1 MRIAPTRNM
10 LTTIRQLPLPAARRL
25 AHLVFAALTLQT
37 AHATVSLPALFADH
51 AVLQRDKPLP
61 IWGWAAPG
69 ESVSVTL
76 GTATASTITGTSGRW
91 LVQLPPQPAST
102 QAITL
107 TVAGTNTLTMTDV
120 LLGDVW
126 LCTGQSNMAL
136 SVGGLLTPESK
147 TDYQTANFPLIRQ
160 MGVEVTP
167 ANTPQANVSGAWLPC
182 TPAKASQFC
191 AVGFY
196 FAMKVHRETGVP
208 IGILRSA
215 KGSTIIE
222 CWMAEEHLMQTLGI
236 EPYPTQMR
244 DSLVLWETE
253 KAAALAVG
261 ILPDAPGFPEY
272 PFSENVRRP
281 RCVTHYNGMIAPLAG
296 LAMRGV
302 IWYQGETNAADLPSA
317 HVAQAYTRKLRAMIS
332 NWRSLSGE
340 PALPFY
346 IVQLPNYLAPYDVP
360 AGGDRWSWL
369 REAQRQ
375 CLSIP
380 NTHMAVTIDIGEEGD
395 IHPKNKYDVG
405 ERLGLLA
412 LKHEY
417 GQISLVASGPVFRQI
432 TVEGGNARLHFD
444 SIGGGLM
451 AGTKTARVPAVE
463 DVGAALGRFAIAGA
477 DNQWVWGNAVID
489 GDTVVVSSPQVP
501 APVAVRYAYST
512 NPTGANLYNRA
523 GLPAGPFL
531 TDAVIVP
538 VTGAPTISDVADQS
552 MGGTAVGPLPF
563 TIGDG
568 ETPPAALTVTSR
580 SSNPTLVPDSNIVLG
595 GSGADRTAIVTPIAG
610 QTGSATITLAVSDGT
625 FASVDTFVVTVV
637 SDALPVSGWR
647 SVSDHD
653 GVPHGL
659 AIPASGFIEPR
670 QAGIRRIEVV
680 FSEPITVTN
689 PETALSINGVNGVG
703 SVSPASLDITVQAA
717 ALANTLVVSF
727 TNAAGECS
735 LPDATKWRFA
745 LTPGQISGAS
755 GSVVAASAATTRV
768 LSGLIGDTTGNGRAS
783 GIDINTINPAV
794 EFDSLSPAHLR
805 ADIDGDG
812 ALTTTDRNLAWSHRN
827 NRVDTLAS
835 P

>member
-1 MRIAPTRNM
+1 
-10 LTTIRQLPLPAARRL
+10 
-25 AHLVFAALTLQT
+25 
-37 AHATVSLPALFADH
+37 
-51 AVLQRDKPLP
+51 
-61 IWGWAAPG
+61 
-69 ESVSVTL
+69 
-76 GTATASTITGTSGRW
+76 
-91 LVQLPPQPAST
+91 
-102 QAITL
+102 
-107 TVAGTNTLTMTDV
+107 
-120 LLGDVW
+120 
-126 LCTGQSNMAL
+126 
-136 SVGGLLTPESK
+136 
-147 TDYQTANFPLIRQ
+147 
-160 MGVEVTP
+160 
-167 ANTPQANVSGAWLPC
+167 
-182 TPAKASQFC
+182 
-191 AVGFY
+191 
-196 FAMKVHRETGVP
+196 
-208 IGILRSA
+208 
-215 KGSTIIE
+215 
-222 CWMAEEHLMQTLGI
+222 
-236 EPYPTQMR
+236 
-244 DSLVLWETE
+244 
-253 KAAALAVG
+253 
-261 ILPDAPGFPEY
+261 
-272 PFSENVRRP
+272 
-281 RCVTHYNGMIAPLAG
+281 
-296 LAMRGV
+296 
-302 IWYQGETNAADLPSA
+302 
-317 HVAQAYTRKLRAMIS
+317 
-332 NWRSLSGE
+332 
-340 PALPFY
+340 
-346 IVQLPNYLAPYDVP
+346 
-360 AGGDRWSWL
+360 
-369 REAQRQ
+369 
-375 CLSIP
+375 
-380 NTHMAVTIDIGEEGD
+380 
-395 IHPKNKYDVG
+395 
-405 ERLGLLA
+405 
-412 LKHEY
+412 
-417 GQISLVASGPVFRQI
+417 
-432 TVEGGNARLHFD
+432 
-444 SIGGGLM
+444 
-451 AGTKTARVPAVE
+451 
-463 DVGAALGRFAIAGA
+463 
-477 DNQWVWGNAVID
+477 
-489 GDTVVVSSPQVP
+489 
-501 APVAVRYAYST
+501 
-512 NPTGANLYNRA
+512 
-523 GLPAGPFL
+523 
-531 TDAVIVP
+531 VIVP